1 MLNTVLIQIHIKT
14 AAKLAKLCYLMYTL
28 DIIHTYFN
36 RSCGNIIGFISGIN
50 CFAFL
55 KIEMKLF
62 ETKLIEMKVIALG

>member
-1 MLNTVLIQIHIKT
+1 
-14 AAKLAKLCYLMYTL
+14 MYIL

-36 RSCGNIIGFISGIN
+36 RSCGKIIGFISGIN